1 MTSLTDLREVVDVV
15 IGVDTHVHSH
25 SVAVVDAAT
34 GGVLGE
40 ITVDATAEGYAELVE
55 FAGEHATLRV
65 WAIEGTGG
73 HGAGLSRHL
82 LDRGEI
88 VVELDRP
95 KRAPRR
101 NGAKSDPL
109 DAIRAA
115 REALARPRLGTP
127 RSGGERQAL
136 SVLLAARGSAVHAAT
151 EAQQQVFSLVIAAP
165 EPIRARFRGQKL
177 PGMLATAASLRV
189 HDSWDVE
196 TTTTVL
202 ALRSLARRARALTRE
217 AAEHQKA
224 ILAIIRCWR
233 PDLLEQFGV
242 GPIVAATVLCAW
254 SHPGR
259 IHSEAAFAM
268 LAGVAPIPANSG
280 QVTNRYRLN
289 RNGDR
294 QLNRALHTIVQS
306 RIRYHAPTRDYVAR
320 RTTEGKTSREIK
332 RCLSRY
338 IARDLYR
345 ILESGPPRLDEP

>member
-15 IGVDTHVHSH
+15 IGVDTHVHTH
-25 SVAVVDAAT
+25 CAAAVDART
-34 GGVLGE
+34 GGVVAE
-40 ITVDATAEGYAELVE
+40 VAVEATGDGYAQLVQ
-55 FAGEHATLRV
+55 FADQHATLRA

-73 HGAGLSRHL
+73 HGAGLARHL
-82 LDRGEI
+82 ADRQEI

-95 KRAPRR
+95 HRAKRR

-109 DAIRAA
+109 DAVRAA
-115 REALARPRLGTP
+115 REALARHRLGTP
-127 RSGGERQAL
+127 RSGADRQAL
-136 SVLLAARGSAVHAAT
+136 SVLLAARRSAVQAAT
-151 EAQQQVFSLVIAAP
+151 EAQLQVFSLVIAAP

-177 PGMLATAASLRV
+177 PAMLATAARLRV
-189 HDSWDVE
+189 QSSCDVE

-202 ALRSLARRARALTRE
+202 ALRSLARRFRALTLE
-217 AAEHQKA
+217 AVEHEKA
-224 ILAIIRCWR
+224 IRAIVRSWR
-233 PDLLEQFGV
+233 PDLLKELGV

-254 SHPGR
+254 SHRGR
-259 IHSEAAFAM
+259 VHSEAAFAM

-289 RNGDR
+289 RYGDR

-306 RIRYHAPTRDYVAR
+306 RIRYHGPTRDYIAR
-320 RTTEGKTSREIK
+320 RTTEGKTRREIK

-345 ILESGPPRLDEP
+345 LLEKGPITA